1 MKGLYSKLKSRKL
14 KKMADDYDLDG
25 IIQRLWASRDNPKNK
40 KVLHKNELKFL
51 CVNALD
57 VFKSQPVFLELIPPI
72 TICGDVH
79 GQFFDLLRLFEAG
92 GSPDIKNYLF
102 LGDYV
107 DRGEYSINTISLL
120 FAYKIKYP
128 NNFFLLRGNHES
140 APTNRDYGFK
150 DECCELYSASVWT
163 LFNEVFEWMPITALI
178 NGRILC
184 IHGGISPD
192 LNSLSDLKA
201 IPRPTDVPETG
212 LLCDLLWSD
221 PEASC
226 EEWGPNDRQTSYVFG
241 QKPLKKLLTKLSL
254 DLIIR
259 AHQAVGSGYEF
270 PFTPNHSIVTL
281 FSAPNYGGM
290 GNKGALMHISKKMV
304 CTFTIIDPC
313 PLDKMTT
320 KRPKSSPKK

>member
-1 MKGLYSKLKSRKL
+1 MSEEFNL
-14 KKMADDYDLDG
+14 DL
-25 IIQRLWASRDNPKNK
+25 IINRLWATRDNPKNK
-40 KVLHKNELKFL
+40 KVLKKNEIKFL
-51 CVNALD
+51 CVNALE
-57 VFKSQPVFLELIPPI
+57 VFKNQPVFLELIPPI

-128 NNFFLLRGNHES
+128 NNFFLLRGNHEC
-140 APTNRDYGFK
+140 AATNREYGFK
-150 DECCELYSASVWT
+150 DECVALYSISMWNH
-163 LFNEVFEWMPITALI
+163 FNEVFEWMPITALI

-192 LNSLSDLKA
+192 LKEINDLRK
-201 IPRPTDVPETG
+201 ITRPTDIPEKG
-212 LLCDLLWSD
+212 LLCDLVWSD
-221 PEASC
+221 PEVSC
-226 EEWGPNDRQTSYVFG
+226 EEWCVNDRQTSYVFG
-241 QKPLKKLLTKLSL
+241 QKPLKKLLTNLGL
-254 DLIIR
+254 DLIVR
-259 AHQAVGSGYEF
+259 AHQAVIPGYEF
-270 PFTPNHSIVTL
+270 PFSPNHTIVTL

-304 CTFTIIDPC
+304 CTFTVIDPC
-313 PLDKMTT
+313 PLEKMTT
-320 KRPKSSPKK
+320 KRPRAYARKK